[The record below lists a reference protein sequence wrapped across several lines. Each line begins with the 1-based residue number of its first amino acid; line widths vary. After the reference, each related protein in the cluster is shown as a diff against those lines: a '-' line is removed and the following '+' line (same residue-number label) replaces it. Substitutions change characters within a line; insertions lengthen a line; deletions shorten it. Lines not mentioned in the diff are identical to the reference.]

1 MAGLCGVLLD
11 RDPAGRFVAGMQ
23 APAQRSSDAKQKTAR
38 KRARRDADGGAARR
52 AVVILGMHRSGTSA
66 LTGVLGLAGAG
77 LPANLMPAT
86 PANPRGYF
94 ESQLLYE
101 LHEEIFAEAGVTWQ
115 DLLPPPP
122 DWFRSGHAARFVD
135 RLCKALREEF
145 GDAPLLVLKDP
156 RMCRLVPLWA
166 RVFQRL
172 AIAPCYV
179 LAIRH
184 PLEVAASLEREH
196 QMDERKATLLWL
208 DHLLRAEHDTRGQR
222 RSVVSYEHLLAD
234 WRGTI
239 ARIGADLDLPFPRL
253 SRRTEAEID
262 EFLSSKLRHHGADRD
277 ALVQRRDVAG
287 WVKDAYEWAQRASAG
302 ENPGIEVLDAAADA
316 LLGAERAF
324 GPLLAAAELARA
336 RASEEVQKLTRAID
350 EWRTETRRRDGEVAR
365 LGEEL
370 RGAEKQISIGAGD
383 VDRLREELAL
393 RQHHL
398 ERIVDWVK
406 VLLQWTAQVTTGRA
420 APPQSLEVV
429 FRALDTAAPAQLAA
443 VATSGLEV
451 AVHSAEAA
459 SLREQLAMVMAESRE
474 RAEVIGALQAECDA
488 LRGVAAESSARAA
501 ALGELQAE
509 CDVLRRSVAEA
520 EQRAEAAAALQAECE
535 SLRSQTEVL
544 EEKIGA
550 RNRETMRLDS
560 ESARLRVDLEIA
572 GERLKREV
580 AARAE
585 LEQRIESLRD
595 HATELVRERGE
606 AADRELAGL
615 RAELETAGKRLKHEV
630 AARAELEQ
638 RIASLRGL
646 ATELAR
652 ARGEIADRALYID
665 QLKARVDEME
675 RSLSWRA
682 GRPARALARASKS
695 ILGR

>member
-350 EWRTETRRRDGEVAR
+350 EWRTETSRRDGEIAR

-459 SLREQLAMVMAESRE
+459 SLREQLAVVMAESKE
-474 RAEVIGALQAECDA
+474 RAEAIGALQVECDA
-488 LRGVAAESSARAA
+488 LRGS
-501 ALGELQAE
+501 L
-509 CDVLRRSVAEA
+509 AEA

-544 EEKIGA
+544 EEKLGA
-550 RNRETMRLDS
+550 RNRETMRLDR

-572 GERLKREV
+572 GERVKHEV

-606 AADRELAGL
+606 IADRELAGL
-615 RAELETAGKRLKHEV
+615 RAELETAGERLKREV

-638 RIASLRGL
+638 RVESLRGL

-652 ARGEIADRALYID
+652 ARGEIADRALFID

>member
-1 MAGLCGVLLD
+1 
-11 RDPAGRFVAGMQ
+11 MQ

-38 KRARRDADGGAARR
+38 KRARRGGGGVAGQR

-101 LHEEIFAEAGVTWQ
+101 LHEEILAEAGVTWQ

-135 RLCKALREEF
+135 RLCKALHEEF

-172 AIAPCYV
+172 EIAPCYV
-179 LAIRH
+179 LAVRH
-184 PLEVAASLEREH
+184 PLDVAASLEREH

-208 DHLLRAEHDTRGQR
+208 DHLLRAEHDTRGQQR
-222 RSVVSYEHLLAD
+222 TVVSYDHLLAD
-234 WRGTI
+234 WRGTL
-239 ARIGADLDLPFPRL
+239 ARIGIELDLPFPRL

-262 EFLSSKLRHHGADRD
+262 EFLSRKLRHHGADRD
-277 ALVQRRDVAG
+277 ALVQRGDIAG

-302 ENPGIEVLDAAADA
+302 EDPGSEVLDAAADA

-324 GPLLAAAELARA
+324 GPLLAAAELARTREA
-336 RASEEVQKLTRAID
+336 QEVQKLTHAID
-350 EWRTETRRRDGEVAR
+350 DWRGETLRRDSEILR

-370 RGAEKQISIGAGD
+370 RGAETQISVRAGD

-420 APPQSLEVV
+420 APPQSLDLV
-429 FRALDTAAPAQLAA
+429 FRALDTAAPAQLPT

-459 SLREQLAMVMAESRE
+459 SLREQLA
-474 RAEVIGALQAECDA
+474 
-488 LRGVAAESSARAA
+488 
-501 ALGELQAE
+501 
-509 CDVLRRSVAEA
+509 AEA
-520 EQRAEAAAALQAECE
+520 EKSELSASLREQLAAEAEKSEQRVEA
-535 SLRSQTEVL
+535 L
-544 EEKIGA
+544 EEQLSA
-550 RNRETMRLDS
+550 RNRETARLDR
-560 ESARLRVDLEIA
+560 ESARLRADLEIA
-572 GERLKREV
+572 GERV
-580 AARAE
+580 
-585 LEQRIESLRD
+585 
-595 HATELVRERGE
+595 
-606 AADRELAGL
+606 
-615 RAELETAGKRLKHEV
+615 KHEV

-638 RIASLRGL
+638 RTESLREQLAVVMVESKQRAELIGGLQLECDALRGVAAESKQRAEAVAVLQAECESLRGQ

-652 ARGEIADRALYID
+652 ARGEIADRDLYID
-665 QLKARVDEME
+665 RLKARVDETE
-675 RSLSWRA
+675 RSLAWRA
-682 GRPARALARASKS
+682 GRPARALARAAKT